1 MFIEVPQVNL
11 LFTVSAVHLTRTCY
25 ACQKLQQQ
33 KLDVTE
39 SVLLGSQRMGLQV
52 DIVAVIG

>member
-11 LFTVSAVHLTRTCY
+11 LFTVSAVHLTKICY

-52 DIVAVIG
+52 DIVVVIG

>member
-11 LFTVSAVHLTRTCY
+11 LFTVSAVHLTKIRY

-33 KLDVTE
+33 KLEVTE

-52 DIVAVIG
+52 DIAVVIG